1 MHRTV
6 RVGNHTLR
14 LRARGG
20 REQLTRD
27 LRYEVLLAA
36 MSLASI
42 LGSVTLA
49 LWFIPADVSDEGA
62 LAVSGICMC
71 LGLAGVVGADV
82 IGLGVRRMLRAEH
95 IVMAGIAYF
104 LLIDLVQ
111 GLYPV
116 AVSAEA
122 VRDAFTAIGLF
133 AGSCSLARVVPPLRL
148 PWVIRRWTM
157 AEYSEW
163 GLLGLTVVFFGL
175 GMFRFLW
182 ASEFSLE
189 AMLDGLQAARFSAP
203 WSRGGLGGW
212 DALTDVLVN
221 FGYPLGTFTAMLALR
236 GRRWADWKV
245 GVGILLSV
253 IFLLFVA
260 QGGSRRLVGAV
271 VGAGLFTWVCGD
283 RGRLRLASALGVVVT
298 VGILIVVMELVLD
311 ARSEGWAEYVYESPG
326 SATIRVDDNFLRLAQ
341 TIEIVPESHPHIGF
355 QWVWYL
361 VVRPVPRILW
371 PGKPVE
377 PGFSL
382 PEYLGVEGVSLST
395 SVIGEWYVAFGWAG
409 VLLAGLLFGVLA
421 RMWSQVLEDATTIK
435 AVGFY
440 GFGVM
445 SLFLGLRSMI
455 ELILLCYPLILWIL
469 ADRLVGPSSV
479 AGRRHASRARAPQRP

>member
-1 MHRTV
+1 M
-6 RVGNHTLR
+6 R
-14 LRARGG
+14 LWAGG
-20 REQLTRD
+20 DREQLTRD
-27 LRYEVLLAA
+27 FAYEVLLAA
-36 MSLASI
+36 VSLASI
-42 LGSVTLA
+42 LGGVTAA
-49 LWFIPADVSDEGA
+49 LWFIPSDVSDEGA
-62 LAVSGICMC
+62 LAVSGVCMC

-82 IGLGVRRMLRAEH
+82 IGFGVRRMLRAEH
-95 IVMAGIAYF
+95 IVMAGIPYF
-104 LLIDLVQ
+104 LLIDLAQ

-116 AVSAEA
+116 TVSAEA
-122 VRDAFTAIGLF
+122 VRATFTAIGLF
-133 AGSCSLARVVPPLRL
+133 AGSCSLARLVPPLHL
-148 PWVIRRWTM
+148 PWVFRRWAM

-163 GLLGLTVVFFGL
+163 GLLGLAVVFFGL

-182 ASEFSLE
+182 ASEFSIGV
-189 AMLDGLQAARFSAP
+189 MLDGLQAARFSAP
-203 WSRGGLGGW
+203 WSRGELGGW

-236 GRRWADWKV
+236 RRRWGDWKV
-245 GVGILLSV
+245 GVVTLLSA

-271 VGAGLFTWVCGD
+271 VGAGLFTWACGH
-283 RGRLRLASALGVVVT
+283 RGRLRLASAIGVVVT
-298 VGILIVVMELVLD
+298 VGALIVVMEVLLD

-341 TIEIVPESHPHIGF
+341 TIEVVPEKHPYVGF
-355 QWVWYL
+355 HWIWYL

-371 PGKPVE
+371 PGKPVDS
-377 PGFSL
+377 GFSL

-395 SVIGEWYVAFGWAG
+395 SVIGEWYLAFGWTG
-409 VLLAGLLFGVLA
+409 VLLGGLLFGVLA
-421 RMWSQVLEDATTIK
+421 RMWSQVLEDGATVK

-455 ELILLCYPLILWIL
+455 ELILMCYPLIFWIV
-469 ADRLVGPSSV
+469 ADRLLRPTSI
-479 AGRRHASRARAPQRP
+479 GRRGHASRAAASQRF